1 VQDETPLDAERILI
15 ALAEHHVD
23 YVIVGGL
30 AVQTHGHVRTTVDV
44 DVYPRPEPRN
54 LQRLADALNELD
66 ARTLNPG
73 SGAIAIDAAMLPR
86 ATLWQ
91 FATRHGAID
100 VIHDAPGAPPYDELR
115 ARALEIELGEIR
127 LAVASRDDLISMK
140 RASGRSVDLEDLAAL
155 TEADSG
161 SDPA

>member
-73 SGAIAIDAAMLPR
+73 SEAMAIDAAMLPR

>member
-1 VQDETPLDAERILI
+1 VQDETPLDAERILS

-66 ARTLNPG
+66 ARTLNAG
-73 SGAIAIDAAMLPR
+73 SEGMAIDAAMLPR

-115 ARALEIELGEIR
+115 GRALEIELGEIR

-155 TEADSG
+155 TDADSG